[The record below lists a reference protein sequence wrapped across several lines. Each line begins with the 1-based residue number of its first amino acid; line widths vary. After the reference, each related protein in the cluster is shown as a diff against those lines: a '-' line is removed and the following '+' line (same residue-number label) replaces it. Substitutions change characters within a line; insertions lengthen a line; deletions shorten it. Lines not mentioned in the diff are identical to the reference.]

1 MKKITIKDSSIEIY
15 KEFKVT
21 NERIQVFSSGLGT
34 QSCGIAVMIYL
45 GILPKPDLIVAAD
58 TGRECS
64 QAIKYNEKYIAPLM
78 KEIGVPFLIV
88 HKDSFPELGKQYD
101 LIDDDPKT
109 KADVLMPMFVDDG
122 VKVGKAPGFCSSLW
136 KTQTVHRAVNKFFG
150 EKEAT
155 KRGVDQW
162 IGMSIDEYQRVKFP
176 TGKWQKKYPLVEMAL
191 NRQQVISISEKFGLP
206 KPPRSSCY
214 MCPNRTD
221 AEWIDLKNDSPEDF
235 QKAIGVELYIHEQ
248 GYDDQ
253 FLHNSCVPLGE
264 VIFKT
269 GDESQ
274 MDMFNCS
281 GICFT

>member
-1 MKKITIKDSSIEIY
+1 MKKVKIKNETIEIY

-21 NERIQVFSSGLGT
+21 NDRIQVFSSGLGT

-58 TGRECS
+58 TGRESS
-64 QAIKYNEKYIAPLM
+64 QAIEYNKKHIAPLM
-78 KEIGVPFLIV
+78 EEIGVPFLIV
-88 HKDSFPELGKQYD
+88 HKDSFPELGKTYD
-101 LIDDDPKT
+101 LIDEDPKT
-109 KADVLMPMFVDDG
+109 KTDVLLPMFIDDG
-122 VKVGKAPGFCSSLW
+122 VSSGKASGFCSSLW

-150 EKEAT
+150 SKET
-155 KRGVDQW
+155 SRRGVDQW

-176 TGKWQKKYPLVEMAL
+176 EGKWQKKYPLVDMAL

-206 KPPRSSCY
+206 TPPRSACF
-214 MCPNRTD
+214 MCPNKKD
-221 AEWIDLKNDSPEDF
+221 EEWIDMKENAPEDF
-235 QKAIGVELYIHEQ
+235 KMAIEVEKHIHKQ
-248 GYDDQ
+248 GYDEQ
-253 FLHNSCVPLGE
+253 FLHSSCVPLGE